1 MKHSAAVAQL
11 GERGT
16 EDPEV
21 AGSIPAGGTILST
34 GINAN
39 MSVLKYQKAR
49 NSALRMMVVGL
60 IFLIFLPVGIPVSLI
75 IIPFLAGRAGA
86 KNLPNN
92 WHWTYILTVG
102 GGWAI
107 GLVLSLFLLL
117 SLALGPSLKINVAEP
132 LIFGIIIVFTWGS
145 FTIGVRSV
153 KGLPDDVDLDEDKW
167 AKGENVTKDV
177 DEDNY
182 PREMALSKNEE
193 KPKTTATEKLKSLF
207 GRSTGNTANK
217 KEEKGNTKKSK
228 KSKSTPK
235 GRPSRVSALASRRR
249 K

>member
-1 MKHSAAVAQL
+1 
-11 GERGT
+11 
-16 EDPEV
+16 
-21 AGSIPAGGTILST
+21 
-34 GINAN
+34 

-49 NSALRMMVVGL
+49 NSALRMMILGL

-86 KNLPNN
+86 KDLPNN

-167 AKGENVTKDV
+167 AKGENETKDV
-177 DEDNY
+177 DEDDDL
-182 PREMALSKNEE
+182 RGMALSKNED

-207 GRSTGNTANK
+207 GRSTSNTSNK
-217 KEEKGNTKKSK
+217 KEEKDKTKKSK
-228 KSKSTPK
+228 KSTPK
-235 GRPSRVSALASRRR
+235 GKPSRVSALASRRR